1 MDDQRFAF
9 FSKAILY
16 AVKRIVA
23 HVAYSCEISR
33 AGATTEGREWNLS
46 LVAAFLLKFLQP
58 MLCPK
63 RLSGCRLRAHKVF
76 RQQSTRNGSGANRF
90 TGFFV
95 LCEACDT
102 PVFMRV

>member
-33 AGATTEGREWNLS
+33 AGATTEGREWKLS

-76 RQQSTRNGSGANRF
+76 RQQSSILVRVMLFSRVHTDYLMPEP
-90 TGFFV
+90 
-95 LCEACDT
+95 LCAY
-102 PVFMRV
+102 